1 MQGSS
6 YLEVHICAKS
16 QHSAELRV
24 IKNCAPFPNTV
35 LASSSSD
42 HISFPLTIAVQKK
55 KSQTSNMENQIV
67 EEGIFFWHK
76 LYIWYY
82 PILILLSN
90 LLNLTFPH
98 TQNWHRQATTCLSII
113 IVGQDS

>member
-6 YLEVHICAKS
+6 YLEVHICAES

-42 HISFPLTIAVQKK
+42 QVSFPLTIAVQKK

-67 EEGIFFWHK
+67 EEGNFFWHK
-76 LYIWYY
+76 LWYY

-90 LLNLTFPH
+90 LLMNLTSPP